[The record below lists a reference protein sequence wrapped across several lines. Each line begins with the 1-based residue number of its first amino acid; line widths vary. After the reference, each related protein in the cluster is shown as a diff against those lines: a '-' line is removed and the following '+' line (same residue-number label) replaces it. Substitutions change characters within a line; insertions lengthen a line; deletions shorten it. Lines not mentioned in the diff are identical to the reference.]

1 MKLKIID
8 TRGKTIELECNPQD
22 KLSSLI
28 SDYENKYK
36 ATYPNTV
43 IKTITLTFGGEAF
56 TKDDY
61 DINLED
67 LGLEDGCMLGSSDNY
82 DGGLISFIF

>member
-36 ATYPNTV
+36 ALYPQIKIIPNT
-43 IKTITLTFGGEAF
+43 LLFGGEAF
-56 TKDDY
+56 REEDY
-61 DINLED
+61 DTNLED